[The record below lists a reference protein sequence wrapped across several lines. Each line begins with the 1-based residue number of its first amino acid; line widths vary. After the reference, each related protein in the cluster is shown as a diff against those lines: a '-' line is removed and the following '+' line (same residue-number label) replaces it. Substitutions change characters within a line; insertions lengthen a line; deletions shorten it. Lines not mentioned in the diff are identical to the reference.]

1 MTDVMSKLNYQFD
14 CSEIFDEIN
23 MVSNYENSNED
34 ETVSRN
40 FGL

>member
-14 CSEIFDEIN
+14 YSEIFDEIN

-40 FGL
+40 LGL